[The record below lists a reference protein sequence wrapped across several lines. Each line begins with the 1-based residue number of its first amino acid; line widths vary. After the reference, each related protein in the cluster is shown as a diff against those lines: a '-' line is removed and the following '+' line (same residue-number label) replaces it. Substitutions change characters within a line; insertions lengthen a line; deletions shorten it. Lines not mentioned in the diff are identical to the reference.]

1 MRNFWEDDTKLLIG
15 IRRIEFRSLDG
26 LEKKSAMPKM
36 LFLQNGHSANV
47 FAQLSSAQKV
57 QTLISSSFSQ
67 TANELP
73 VLPWPGVE
81 PQLLVLFWLGQKQSK
96 DCSFCSEAV
105 PTVLYIISSLH
116 CTPEIYKDE
125 PSHL

>member
-1 MRNFWEDDTKLLIG
+1 
-15 IRRIEFRSLDG
+15 
-26 LEKKSAMPKM
+26 M

-105 PTVLYIISSLH
+105 PTVLYIISSLALRPWNLQRWTKSLVVELKAYRKKSLISRLKTFEH
-116 CTPEIYKDE
+116 FNDKLFT
-125 PSHL
+125 

>member
-1 MRNFWEDDTKLLIG
+1 
-15 IRRIEFRSLDG
+15 
-26 LEKKSAMPKM
+26 M

-57 QTLISSSFSQ
+57 QTLISSSFSP

-81 PQLLVLFWLGQKQSK
+81 PQLLVLLGLGQKQSK
-96 DCSFCSEAV
+96 DCSEAV

-116 CTPEIYKDE
+116 CAPEIYIDE